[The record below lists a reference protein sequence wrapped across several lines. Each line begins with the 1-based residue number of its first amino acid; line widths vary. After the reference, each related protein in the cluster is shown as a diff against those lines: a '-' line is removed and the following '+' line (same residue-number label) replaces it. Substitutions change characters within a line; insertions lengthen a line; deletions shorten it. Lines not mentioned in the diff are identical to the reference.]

1 MREEHLYRRLVD
13 AEEIKQ
19 LKARYFRIIDT
30 KDWDAWRDLFTA
42 DARIEAVGLRM
53 APDEF
58 VAVTRTWIGD
68 ATTVH
73 TGGMPEVVITGPD
86 TATGIWAMHDMI
98 RFPEDG
104 REPRGMDGYGHYHE
118 QYRRI
123 DGRWHIEAMT
133 LTRLR
138 VDLLSGGVPDV

>member
-1 MREEHLYRRLVD
+1 MSEEHRYRRLVD
-13 AEEIKQ
+13 VEEITQ
-19 LKARYFRIIDT
+19 LKARYFRLLDT
-30 KDWDAWRDLFTA
+30 KDWDAWRELFTA
-42 DARIEAVGLRM
+42 DARIEAGRVAMGL
-53 APDEF
+53 DEF
-58 VAVTRTWIGD
+58 VAVTRRWIED
-68 ATTVH
+68 ASTVH

-104 REPRGMDGYGHYHE
+104 GEPRGMDGYGHYHE

-123 DGRWHIEAMT
+123 DGRWHIDVMT